1 MDFSCPTCN
10 VSLEKQT
17 LGDVR
22 LRKCTSCCGL
32 VISIPTVRKELDE
45 KAFKK
50 IWQQLYSGNTDT
62 GRPCPG
68 CKKPLSVVE
77 AEGQD
82 GEILIDVCRSCQIL
96 WFDDK
101 EFSSLPRVVTKAKPK
116 DPPENESEKRPG
128 SRLLT
133 PEELTL
139 AAFREE
145 QHQRRSFLLKL
156 LDGSVS
162 KELGFDGFFNKFSDD

>member
-22 LRKCTSCCGL
+22 LRKCASCSGL
-32 VISIPTVRKELDE
+32 VISLPTVRKRLDE

-77 AEGQD
+77 AEGED
-82 GEILIDVCRSCQIL
+82 GVIMIDVCRSCQIL
-96 WFDDK
+96 WFDDQ
-101 EFSSLPRVVTKAKPK
+101 EFSSLPKVATTAKPEIRLK
-116 DPPENESEKRPG
+116 MNPEKGRKAGCSHRKN
-128 SRLLT
+128 
-133 PEELTL
+133 
-139 AAFREE
+139 
-145 QHQRRSFLLKL
+145 
-156 LDGSVS
+156 
-162 KELGFDGFFNKFSDD
+162 